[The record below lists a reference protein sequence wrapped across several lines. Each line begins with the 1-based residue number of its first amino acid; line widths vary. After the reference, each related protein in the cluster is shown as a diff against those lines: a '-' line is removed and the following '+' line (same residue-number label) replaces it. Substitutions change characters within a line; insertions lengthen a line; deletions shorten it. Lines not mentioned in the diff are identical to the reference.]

1 MVKQEQKTE
10 PKITA
15 TDSYKD
21 RASIGP
27 DSSLLI
33 THAVL
38 DDQRV
43 FTCMVVSMNNLN
55 EYPVEVEVH
64 SEYSFLNIHTYIHNN
79 YNYYNNKSPTGRNK
93 INIVFFFSEIALYSV
108 YTVHNIQL

>member
-1 MVKQEQKTE
+1 MKQENKE
-10 PKITA
+10 EAKITA
-15 TDSYKD
+15 TDGYKD

-33 THAVL
+33 KNAVL

-64 SEYSFLNIHTYIHNN
+64 SEYSFLNLH
-79 YNYYNNKSPTGRNK
+79 
-93 INIVFFFSEIALYSV
+93 V
-108 YTVHNIQL
+108 

>member
-1 MVKQEQKTE
+1 MHDRLVIVVLLCYCLQSSENGTSRDILVKQEQKDE

-15 TDSYKD
+15 IDSYKD
-21 RASIGP
+21 RVNIEP

-33 THAVL
+33 HHAVL

-43 FTCMVVSMNNLN
+43 FTCMVVSMSNLM

-64 SEYSFLNIHTYIHNN
+64 SEYSFLNITY
-79 YNYYNNKSPTGRNK
+79 K
-93 INIVFFFSEIALYSV
+93 
-108 YTVHNIQL
+108 